1 MLKTASSIIGL
12 VSIVSGIH
20 INFTHRDRNCGFQVN
35 ILAGNMA
42 AGENI
47 LLTSEKLDGKLWI
60 SLPSDDELA
69 IEVWS
74 NDGVLIYREIDA
86 CVDVEDRRRL
96 KDVCVQILKGEF
108 KFD

>member
-12 VSIVSGIH
+12 ISVVSGVH
-20 INFTHRDRNCGFQVN
+20 INFTHRDRNCGFNVN

-47 LLTSEKLDGKLWI
+47 LMTSERLDGKLWI
-60 SLPSDDELA
+60 SLLSDTELA

-74 NDGVLIYREIDA
+74 NDGVLIYRE
-86 CVDVEDRRRL
+86 VDDCLEVDDRRRL